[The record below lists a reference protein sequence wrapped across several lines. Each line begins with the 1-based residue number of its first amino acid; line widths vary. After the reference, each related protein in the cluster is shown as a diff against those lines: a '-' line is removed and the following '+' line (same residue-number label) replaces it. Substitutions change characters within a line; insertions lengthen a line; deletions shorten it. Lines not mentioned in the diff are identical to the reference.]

1 MPIVEA
7 WTEEVGKMMWKDE
20 PLRLHSGALTPL
32 LCRALTVGAAVF
44 VLVRATSVIA
54 DAMVTATP
62 MREPGLWQM
71 TFMPATGQPNPLAAL
86 PSDVK
91 IVRCVGLEQEI
102 ADIEKAQHESGCQM
116 KYAGSGNRY
125 TYDGACARPDGS
137 KFTDHG
143 VMTVGDWA
151 PGQKGKQMRS
161 YDKEVNV
168 HHISS
173 NSDQHIKEH
182 WSWLSACP
190 AGVQAGD
197 SGIMQNGIF
206 KRLHSGAQ

>member
-1 MPIVEA
+1 M
-7 WTEEVGKMMWKDE
+7 
-20 PLRLHSGALTPL
+20 
-32 LCRALTVGAAVF
+32 TVGAAVF

-116 KYAGSGNRY
+116 KYAGSGNRF

-168 HHISS
+168 HYISS

-182 WSWLSACP
+182 WSWLSACA

-197 SGIMQNGIF
+197 AGVIQSGIF
-206 KRLHSGAQ
+206 KKLHSGVQ